1 MLAQPMAVKVIE
13 ALSFNAIDFFLA
25 TEGDILDKSQ
35 LATLE
40 DLSGSHQVPE
50 ERLHLLPLGQSESG
64 KVISRL
70 HIACVLM
77 LQVAVWIPH
86 AVNTGGFTD
95 DEDLGSTCGPHA
107 QYHVANGS
115 LHCACEKGY
124 IPTSGKTTL
133 SNKAGCR
140 RNISKA
146 LDDLESLDTFIH
158 QLHPNDLSDLTV
170 TEIVNLTESIVDN
183 PKWESLEPN
192 TKHSTASKLLQTVS
206 SSMMAAALNAPN
218 GTLTASSKF
227 LDLKIRVHR
236 GKISKNERL
245 TLDVRDNKMELYWR
259 TATGGSH
266 SGVAAVGFIAY
277 GNLGSILDGD
287 FVDEQNGKR
296 EKVGGDCKL
305 ISDVVT
311 VTMGDDGPRTELR
324 EPVNFTLRHKEEIN
338 SNKMPICVHWEN
350 VKERSFWSP
359 IGCKMV
365 TSSGNHTTC
374 GCLRLANFAILM
386 ATIEIEDGFFLHII
400 SFVGVGL
407 SLICLGI
414 SVITFAF
421 CRSIQQETRTIH
433 LNLSLSLFL
442 ALLLFI
448 TGISRT
454 DNKIGC
460 AIIAGLLFYLFLVAF
475 AWMFLEGLYLFLIV
489 RHLRKVKVSRVTVIS
504 NVHLY
509 TIGYVLPAVVLGI
522 SAAINPSGFGTSR
535 HCWLQLERG
544 FIWSFLG
551 PVCCIILVNTALLVS
566 ILWILRKQLSG
577 LNSEV
582 SKIKDTRMLTFK
594 AIAQV
599 FILGCT
605 WILGLFHFRKETIVM
620 AYLFTI
626 INSFQGIFIFIIL
639 CVLNKQV
646 RKEYRKCFGG
656 IKKPSLWSESAS
668 TNVVTATL
676 GEVSVVESKV

>member
-1 MLAQPMAVKVIE
+1 MRS
-13 ALSFNAIDFFLA
+13 LSWAN
-25 TEGDILDKSQ
+25 
-35 LATLE
+35 
-40 DLSGSHQVPE
+40 
-50 ERLHLLPLGQSESG
+50 LL
-64 KVISRL
+64 
-70 HIACVLM
+70 
-77 LQVAVWIPH
+77 VAVWIPH
-86 AVNTGGFTD
+86 AVNTGGLTGLPSNLSEADTSTDYSGDDLAFAFIGVD
-95 DEDLGSTCGPHA
+95 DEDFRSTCGPHA

-115 LHCACEKGY
+115 LRCTCEKGY
-124 IPTSGKTTL
+124 IPTSGKIIL

-146 LDDLESLDTFIH
+146 FNDSESLDTFIH
-158 QLHPNDLSDLTV
+158 QLHQNDLSDLSV
-170 TEIVNLTESIVDN
+170 PEIVNFTEGIVDN
-183 PKWESLEPN
+183 PKWESLEPD
-192 TKHSTASKLLQTVS
+192 TKHSVASKLLQTVS
-206 SSMMAAALNAPN
+206 SSMMAAALNAPY

-236 GKISKNERL
+236 GNISENERL
-245 TLDVRDNKMELYWR
+245 TLNVGDNKMELYWR

-277 GNLGSILDGD
+277 GNLESILDGD

-311 VTMGDDGPRTELR
+311 VTMGDGQRTELR

-350 VKERSFWSP
+350 AKERSFWSP
-359 IGCKMV
+359 ISCKMV
-365 TSSGNHTTC
+365 TFSGNHTTC

-386 ATIEIEDGFFLHII
+386 APIEIEDGFFFHII
-400 SFVGVGL
+400 SFVGVSL

-414 SVITFAF
+414 CIITFAF

-442 ALLLFI
+442 ALLLFL

-454 DNKIGC
+454 DNKIVC
-460 AIIAGLLFYLFLVAF
+460 AIIAGFLFYLFLVAF

-489 RHLRKVKVSRVTVIS
+489 RHLRKVKVSRMTVIS

-551 PVCCIILVNTALLVS
+551 PVCCIILINTALLVS
-566 ILWILRKQLSG
+566 ILWILQKQLSG
-577 LNSEV
+577 LNSKV

-594 AIAQV
+594 ALAQV

-676 GEVSVVESKV
+676 GEGSVVESKV